1 MLSAHTPY
9 LDANLWPL
17 QYVLLVSAMGVIFG
31 CDLGTIFISQKYLSN
46 FYLISINRSHVILG
60 TYILGFVFGTF
71 ISGYVTYGSGRKLTL
86 ISSCLIGTLAILASI
101 VAPNFAIFLCA
112 EFVIGFSFGLY
123 LIAAILYNCE
133 ISMPRYR
140 ALAMILLPD
149 GIVLGSLLSLITYTD
164 PASKPF
170 VFFVVMVICN
180 LIFIALSIIRLPES
194 PRYLAL
200 SGSTDAAL
208 TVLFKLRHDM
218 GLAARELAEINECC
232 RGENRGLEFYMQNSI
247 YRRLIGFMCISIFLL
262 DIGGIFILPYA
273 LLDNL
278 SLIFFCPQEDYCY
291 FTLNSALIYTTFT
304 LVFVSFILHTIALV
318 RCSRRF
324 VIVGSLSA
332 TCIFLTLTTITSFFG
347 ESELKNYILTI
358 LILGFVFFGL
368 GGHSAFLSVL
378 IPELLPIR
386 GREFG
391 LSVICIAHGIGLLFS
406 LQSYTPAIHQLGF
419 SLFLLLL
426 TIALTLGV
434 YLLYQMLPVFNN
446 KKSLEGIELS
456 MISLPKFS
464 DIRHFDRSSR
474 PLR

>member
-1 MLSAHTPY
+1 MLRAHTPSF
-9 LDANLWPL
+9 DATLWPL

-31 CDLGTIFISQKYLSN
+31 CDLGTLFINQDYLSN
-46 FYLISINRSHVILG
+46 LYLISINRSHVVLG

-86 ISSCLIGTLAILASI
+86 ISSSLIGTFSILASV

-123 LIAAILYNCE
+123 VIAACLYNCE

-149 GIVLGSLLSLITYTD
+149 GIVFGSLLSLITYTD
-164 PASKPF
+164 PANKPF
-170 VFFVVMVICN
+170 VVFIILVICN
-180 LIFIALSIIRLPES
+180 LILMAFSIVKLPES

-208 TVLFKLRHDM
+208 AVLFKLRHDM

-232 RGENRGLEFYMQNSI
+232 RGENRGLEFYMQNAI
-247 YRRLIGFMCISIFLL
+247 YRRLLGFLCISIFLL
-262 DIGGIFILPYA
+262 DLGGVFILPYA

-278 SLIFFCPQEDYCY
+278 SLRFFCPQDDYCY

-304 LVFVSFILHTIALV
+304 LVFVSFILHTIALE
-318 RCSRRF
+318 RFSRRF
-324 VIVGSLSA
+324 VIVSSLA
-332 TCIFLTLTTITSFFG
+332 TTCVFLALTTLTSLFA
-347 ESELKNYILTI
+347 ESELKNYALTI
-358 LILGFVFFGL
+358 LLLGFVFFGL
-368 GGHSAFLSVL
+368 GGHSTFLSVL

-391 LSVICIAHGIGLLFS
+391 LAAICVAHGIGLLFS
-406 LQSYTPAIHQLGF
+406 LQSYMPVIHQLGF
-419 SLFLLLL
+419 SMFLLLL
-426 TIALTLGV
+426 TLVLSIAV
-434 YLLYQMLPVFNN
+434 YLLYQLLPIINN
-446 KKSLEGIELS
+446 SKSLEGIELR
-456 MISLPKFS
+456 MLSLPKFS
-464 DIRHFDRSSR
+464 ALRHFDHITPAR
-474 PLR
+474 